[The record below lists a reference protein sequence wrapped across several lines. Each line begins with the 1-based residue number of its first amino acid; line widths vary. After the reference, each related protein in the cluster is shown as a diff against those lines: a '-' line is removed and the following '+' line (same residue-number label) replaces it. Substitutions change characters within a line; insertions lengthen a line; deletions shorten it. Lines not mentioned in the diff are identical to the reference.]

1 VYTDSDVSN
10 CVGGFVERGRFNGI
24 LGVNALLPVHS
35 PRILQTG
42 LYQHFFISRRAGVKI
57 PSQDF
62 ENKSG
67 YTGNFFFYILY

>member
-1 VYTDSDVSN
+1 M
-10 CVGGFVERGRFNGI
+10 FVERGKFNSV

-35 PRILQTG
+35 PRILQT
-42 LYQHFFISRRAGVKI
+42 

-67 YTGNFFFYILY
+67 YTGNFLNIVLKAGITRVNTVIVCYWSIKQGTKIWS

>member
-1 VYTDSDVSN
+1 MVV
-10 CVGGFVERGRFNGI
+10 FVERGKFNGI

-35 PRILQTG
+35 SRILQTG
-42 LYQHFFISRRAGVKI
+42 LYRHFFISRRAGVKI

-67 YTGNFFFYILY
+67 YTGNFSNIVLKA